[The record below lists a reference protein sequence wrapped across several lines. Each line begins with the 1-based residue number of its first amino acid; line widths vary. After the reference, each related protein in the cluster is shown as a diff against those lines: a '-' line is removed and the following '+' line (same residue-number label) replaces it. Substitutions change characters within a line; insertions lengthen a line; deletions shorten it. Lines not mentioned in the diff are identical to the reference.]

1 MSLGTALRGYLV
13 GLPDFAANFPGNMQ
27 PDVAAPEIP
36 MPYIVYAISNSEP
49 SGGLDGTI
57 DCFFENL
64 TLSVFAPTKDQA
76 ESLTKW
82 LYDQLGPSTWIGTTP
97 RVLYWRRGARTDAA
111 EIELEGS
118 DDSVRVSSLNVV
130 GAYIPS

>member
-1 MSLGTALRGYLV
+1 MSLATALRGYLTS
-13 GLPDFAANFPGNMQ
+13 LPDFASNFPGNMQ
-27 PDVAAPEIP
+27 PDVAAPETP

-49 SGGLDGTI
+49 SGGVDGNI

-64 TLSVFAPTKDQA
+64 TLSIFAATKIQA
-76 ESLTKW
+76 EARAKW
-82 LYDQLGPSTWIGTTP
+82 VYDQIGPGTWAGSTP
-97 RVLYWRRGARTDAA
+97 KALYWRRGAMTDAA

-118 DDSVRVSSLNVV
+118 DDSVRVASLNVV